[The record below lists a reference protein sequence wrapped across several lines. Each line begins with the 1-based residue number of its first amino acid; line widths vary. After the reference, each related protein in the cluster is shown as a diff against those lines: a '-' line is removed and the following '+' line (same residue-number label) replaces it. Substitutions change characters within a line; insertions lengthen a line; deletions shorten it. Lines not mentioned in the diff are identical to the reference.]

1 MTWIAPD
8 VERAEPPY
16 VAGERVADLYPSAEH
31 PEGGELRELVDG
43 STGL

>member
-16 VAGERVADLYPSAEH
+16 VADERIRLDAWLDY
-31 PEGGELRELVDG
+31 ELVDG
-43 STGL
+43 TTGL